1 MRDTTSKQN
10 QKEAARELTI
20 TLPAVVATS
29 LQELVHTV
37 GMHALEALLKA
48 EQTALCGPRYQH
60 DPQRAANRH
69 GSTQGELV
77 LGGRRVRVRKPRV
90 RSVDGQERKLPTW
103 EQFSNEDPLDQRA
116 TEQMLVGVSTRK
128 YARSLE
134 PLPDDLDSFGTSKS
148 AVSRRFVR

>member
-1 MRDTTSKQN
+1 MRPLRCSRPSRLRCVVR
-10 QKEAARELTI
+10 AISMIRSVPPIAMARL
-20 TLPAVVATS
+20 
-29 LQELVHTV
+29 
-37 GMHALEALLKA
+37 
-48 EQTALCGPRYQH
+48 
-60 DPQRAANRH
+60 RA
-69 GSTQGELV
+69 SWSW
-77 LGGRRVRVRKPRV
+77 GGRRVRVRKPRV
-90 RSVDGQERKLPTW
+90 RSVDGQELKLPTW

>member
-1 MRDTTSKQN
+1 MRNTTSKL
-10 QKEAARELTI
+10 KPKGSRTRA
-20 TLPAVVATS
+20 
-29 LQELVHTV
+29 LVHTV
-37 GMHALEALLKA
+37 GMHAPFALLKA

-90 RSVDGQERKLPTW
+90 RSVDGQELKLPTW

-128 YARSLE
+128 YARS
-134 PLPDDLDSFGTSKS
+134 PLRRSRSSFSVGWIPSS
-148 AVSRRFVR
+148 SVC